1 MRAYGLIIAMCLAA
15 FTAATASAQLR
26 IVPREKLEAVSDP
39 RLTTDSSSLCFDTTH
54 IVAEPMNED
63 DSPRIFGFR
72 FTNVGNEI
80 LHIDRLV
87 STCSCAAATCTLR
100 DVAPGQSS
108 IVSVRYSPKGHP
120 GRFERKV
127 FVYTQE
133 GNAPAAVLRLSVEV
147 AAGQDI
153 SSEWPVQMGTI
164 RMRRSSVDF
173 LRSVKAVET
182 VRFINVADKP
192 LELECETAFLPDCIT
207 FLVEPSVVGKGQEG
221 QIKIGY
227 DPSRPGSRDNMKII
241 LKGLGLPPSGSS
253 LTVRL
258 RD

>member
-1 MRAYGLIIAMCLAA
+1 MISYRVIIAICLAA
-15 FTAATASAQLR
+15 LPAATASAQLR

-63 DSPRIFGFR
+63 DSPRTFDFR
-72 FTNVGNEI
+72 FTNVGNEM

-87 STCSCAAATCTLR
+87 STCSCASATCAVR
-100 DVAPGQSS
+100 DVAPGQSAV
-108 IVSVRYSPKGHP
+108 VSVRYSPKGHP

-133 GNAPAAVLRLSVEV
+133 GNAPTAVLRLSVDV
-147 AAGQDI
+147 TAGQDI
-153 SSEWPVQMGTI
+153 SSEWPVQMGKI
-164 RMRRSSVDF
+164 RMRRAVVEFS
-173 LRSVKAVET
+173 RSGKAVET
-182 VRFINVADKP
+182 IRFINIGDKP

-207 FLVEPSVVGKGQEG
+207 FVVEPSVVGKGQEG
-221 QIKIGY
+221 QMKIGY
-227 DPSRPGSRDNMKII
+227 DPSRQGSRDNMKII